1 MRTLTIIITS
11 ILLISCATF
20 KKSLSL
26 NEFIILSATVQ
37 KWHGGQKSSGTGIHY
52 KIIALANSNNVT
64 IDSLHLAGYS
74 AKIGIMK
81 GNKAAETIKKGDTLT
96 LKVGTPNSIAL
107 QLNGTVSYNGNLI
120 KKVTF
125 EKLQDLYYP

>member
-1 MRTLTIIITS
+1 MRRLTIIITS

-20 KKSLSL
+20 KKSPAL

-64 IDSLHLAGYS
+64 IDSLHLARYS

-81 GNKAAETIKKGDTLT
+81 GNTLT

-107 QLNGTVSYNGNLI
+107 QLNGTVSYNGNLRKNVI
-120 KKVTF
+120 F